1 MVIGLGGPVGG
12 SNEDK
17 ITLDRALF
25 WRRRWLR
32 EILQRRIL
40 VAPFLRVGG
49 LFEGGIVRPNL
60 EAVPVA

>member
-1 MVIGLGGPVGG
+1 MAIGLRGPVGG

-17 ITLDRALF
+17 IGLDHALF

-49 LFEGGIVRPNL
+49 LFQGGIMRPNL
-60 EAVPVA
+60 EAVPIA